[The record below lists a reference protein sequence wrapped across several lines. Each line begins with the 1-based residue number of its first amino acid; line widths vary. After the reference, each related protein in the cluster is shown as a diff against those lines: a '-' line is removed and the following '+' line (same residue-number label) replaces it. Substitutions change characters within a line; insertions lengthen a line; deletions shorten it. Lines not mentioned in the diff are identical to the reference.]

1 MSRNDKQ
8 QSDMFQERAINVIE
22 PLVPADAE
30 ERVKNTLRQMN
41 QIVRES
47 IRAETGLKL
56 ADNQAGAGIPIRA
69 VADNLAGT
77 SIPIRVVEGFP
88 FVLAQLINRYNNP
101 AIWILLAAQTKL
113 GGVIDGLQ
121 HLLRYWPELEQWR
134 DFPAVARGNETTLEK
149 TRNVVAALQQLALT
163 EQVRKEIAAIHEDI
177 LGAYFFTGPKT
188 GIELYWLPIAL
199 VAGMIDVRIEDLTV
213 VVMAHELVH
222 GYTHLGRDID
232 GRTWETSGFRESE
245 IEVIEGLAQLYA
257 QVVAD
262 RLSSRVPNARKAF
275 DEFLKLQSGP
285 YLVHQDWLNDN
296 PPQRCETVRF
306 AMLAARSRGK
316 TTYDEWLASLTDIAP
331 RLGRSKTQS
340 AGQSDLF
347 Q

>member
-1 MSRNDKQ
+1 MSFND
-8 QSDMFQERAINVIE
+8 SAINVIE

-30 ERVKNTLRQMN
+30 ERVKNTLRQLN
-41 QIVRES
+41 QNVRDC
-47 IRAETGLKL
+47 IRSETGLKL
-56 ADNQAGAGIPIRA
+56 ADNLVGA
-69 VADNLAGT
+69 
-77 SIPIRVVEGFP
+77 SIPIRVVAGFP
-88 FVLAQLINRYNNP
+88 DVFARLINRHDNP

-113 GGVIDGLQ
+113 GGVIDGLR
-121 HLLRYWPELEQWR
+121 HLLISWPELERWR
-134 DFPAVARGNETTLEK
+134 DFPAVAKGNEGTLRK
-149 TRNVVAALQQLALT
+149 TREVVAALQRLALT

-177 LGAYFFTGPKT
+177 LGAYFISGPKT

-232 GRTWETSGFRESE
+232 GRTWDTDGFRESE

-257 QVVAD
+257 EVVAD
-262 RLSSRVPNARKAF
+262 RLSSRVPDARKAF
-275 DEFLKLQSGP
+275 DAFLKLQSGP
-285 YLVHQDWLNDN
+285 YLVHKDWLKDN

-316 TTYDEWLASLTDIAP
+316 TTHAEWLASLTDIAP
-331 RLGRSKTQS
+331 RLSRSKTQRT
-340 AGQSDLF
+340 GQRDLF
-347 Q
+347 